1 MQATL
6 ADFSYTIFFI
16 GSFILSLFLVR
27 KFGTAIVSKW
37 KRRNVMMV
45 GTAIFL
51 VLVFLLTW
59 LVSDSLAD
67 YILTFYFTAFGVVF
81 FETSRHRVEENEVKF
96 SQKVDNY
103 LTKVEQKKNN
113 VVVAG
118 MSNEALLKVKQRERA
133 QRKK

>member
-27 KFGTAIVSKW
+27 KFGTEIVSKW

-81 FETSRHRVEENEVKF
+81 FETSRHRVEENEAKF

>member
-27 KFGTAIVSKW
+27 KFGTEIVSKW

-51 VLVFLLTW
+51 VLVVLLTW

-81 FETSRHRVEENEVKF
+81 FETSRHRVEENEAKF

>member
-27 KFGTAIVSKW
+27 KFGTEIVSKW